1 MKIFEFDT
9 LDKKPKL
16 YSLLAI
22 TFAAAA
28 AIALLAVADP
38 PGAAGF
44 ICLII
49 AVYCLAAAADLL
61 YTFREQLRYNLYSY
75 NTIFYFGFAVFA
87 LFACVSM
94 VITTVRVFG
103 SAAQITAA
111 EIINAVLA
119 SAREYIIISSPFLF
133 VFCAGLCVS
142 NAALLRHDGKKPVNL
157 LGIVFSLLIIAG
169 EVFILTRGDPVPGGS
184 GNMARDM
191 TLNVFCA
198 FFLYIECML
207 IGTIVA
213 DAIAAKR
220 EPEKDRDYIIILGY
234 VLNRDGTPAPLLK
247 DRVDR
252 ALAFAEAQKEQTGKE
267 VFFITSGGKG
277 AGEASSESS
286 VMKKYLTERGV
297 PEERI
302 IEEDRSR
309 TTYENMVNSKEIISG
324 RDPQARVAFAT
335 TNYHVFRSGLFA
347 RRVKMRAVGIGADA
361 KWYFW
366 PNAAV
371 RELAGLII
379 NHVGKQIVILG
390 SMIAFYT
397 VLTLIAYNV

>member
-1 MKIFEFDT
+1 MKFFEFDT
-9 LDKKPKL
+9 RDKKPKL
-16 YSLLAI
+16 YPLLAI

-28 AIALLAVADP
+28 VIALLAAAKP
-38 PGAAGF
+38 NGSAGF
-44 ICLII
+44 ICLTV
-49 AVYCLAAAADLL
+49 AVYCLVAAAELL
-61 YTFREQLRYNLYSY
+61 YTFREQMRYNLYSY

-94 VITTVRVFG
+94 AITTVHVFG
-103 SAAQITAA
+103 SDARITSA

-142 NAALLRHDGKKPVNL
+142 NAVLLRRDGKKPVNL

-169 EVFILTRGDPVPGGS
+169 EVFILTRGASVQGG
-184 GNMARDM
+184 GDVARDIAM
-191 TLNVFCA
+191 NAFCA
-198 FFLYIECML
+198 VFLYIECML

-213 DAIAAKR
+213 DAIAARR

-309 TTYENMVNSKEIISG
+309 TTYENMVNSGEIISG
-324 RDPQARVAFAT
+324 RDPQAKVAFAT

-347 RRVKMRAVGIGADA
+347 RRVKMRAVGIGADTQ
-361 KWYFW
+361 WYFW

-390 SMIAFYT
+390 SMIAFYS